1 MHTTDMP
8 PVFHSGHYSTYCQN
22 NLVCMGSDLL
32 LLLMMFFFV
41 LYCGDAIDEAV
52 STLFFCNSNVMILR
66 PYAGPSSVKI
76 EAVF

>member
-8 PVFHSGHYSTYCQN
+8 PVFHAGHYSTYCQK
-22 NLVCMGSDLL
+22 NLLFMGSDLL
-32 LLLMMFFFV
+32 LMLMMFFFV
-41 LYCGDAIDEAV
+41 RYCGHTIDEAV

-66 PYAGPSSVKI
+66 PYGGSSSVEI